1 VVLKRALATLRPQ
14 QHHLQEHDVSLKLAA
29 PAVAHHPARDELLR
43 EAEAHRALA
52 ELFPHLK
59 LDALR
64 AIQDLF
70 PLNARRNAQAMSMH

>member
-1 VVLKRALATLRPQ
+1 MSFDLFAPQ
-14 QHHLQEHDVSLKLAA
+14 A
-29 PAVAHHPARDELLR
+29 PAASQQAQRAREELLR

-70 PLNARRNAQAMSMH
+70 PLNARAEQNTARSSNSVH

>member
-1 VVLKRALATLRPQ
+1 M
-14 QHHLQEHDVSLKLAA
+14 SLKLAA
-29 PAVAHHPARDELLR
+29 PAVAPHPARDELLR

-64 AIQDLF
+64 AIQELF
-70 PLNARRNAQAMSMH
+70 PLNAQRAAQGMTMH

>member
-1 VVLKRALATLRPQ
+1 
-14 QHHLQEHDVSLKLAA
+14 VSLKLAA

-52 ELFPHLK
+52 DLFPHLK

-70 PLNARRNAQAMSMH
+70 PLNALGTSQPMSMH

>member
-1 VVLKRALATLRPQ
+1 MAVT
-14 QHHLQEHDVSLKLAA
+14 LAA
-29 PAVAHHPARDELLR
+29 PAPAVIARDGQDALLR

-70 PLNARRNAQAMSMH
+70 PLNAQRQVPLKPMH

>member
-1 VVLKRALATLRPQ
+1 LSFDLLAPETSAASQQAQRAR
-14 QHHLQEHDVSLKLAA
+14 E
-29 PAVAHHPARDELLR
+29 ELLR

-70 PLNARRNAQAMSMH
+70 PLNARAGQNVARATNSVH

>member
-1 VVLKRALATLRPQ
+1 M
-14 QHHLQEHDVSLKLAA
+14 KLAA
-29 PAVAHHPARDELLR
+29 PAVASHPARDELLR

-64 AIQDLF
+64 AIQALF
-70 PLNARRNAQAMSMH
+70 PLNARRVAQAARVH